1 MNYSFK
7 KIDYLTFYITIYKL
21 VMLVKFNYKNKVRGR
36 LNMPKQFSKLKLKK
50 LIAVG
55 LSTAIVTTSTPLDI
69 INAQMNNTNKE
80 N

>member
-1 MNYSFK
+1 
-7 KIDYLTFYITIYKL
+7 
-21 VMLVKFNYKNKVRGR
+21 
-36 LNMPKQFSKLKLKK
+36 MPKQFSKLKLKK